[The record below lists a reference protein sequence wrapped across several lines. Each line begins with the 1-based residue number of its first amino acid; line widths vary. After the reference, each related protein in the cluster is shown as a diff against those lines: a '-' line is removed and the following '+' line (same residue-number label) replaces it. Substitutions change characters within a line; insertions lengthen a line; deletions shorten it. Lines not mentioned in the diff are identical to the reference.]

1 MEIKELFEHM
11 KTATDE
17 QNDKALEVFDQM
29 LVGIKRAY
37 PTEYRKYS
45 MMLDEVYKAHDEAHL
60 TKEEALEYVAHM
72 KNKDGSVGPHWSL
85 EQVKEYMAKRPEFD
99 EIYLLDFYVA
109 INMMYSDYY
118 KPGRPVEV
126 YAELAKDF
134 IADKDAPAD
143 KVKRYMLA
151 MEK

>member
-17 QNDKALEVFDQM
+17 QNDQALEVFDQM
-29 LVGIKRAY
+29 LMGIKRAY

-45 MMLDEVYKAHDEAHL
+45 MMLDDVYKAHEESHL
-60 TKEEALEYVAHM
+60 TKEEALDYVAHM

-85 EQVKEYMAKRPEFD
+85 EQVKEYMSKHPEFD
-99 EIYLLDFYVA
+99 DLYLLDFYVA

-118 KPGRPVEV
+118 KPLRTVET
-126 YAELAKDF
+126 YAMLAKDF
-134 IADKDAPAD
+134 ITDKDAPAD

>member
-1 MEIKELFEHM
+1 MEIKELFEAM
-11 KTATDE
+11 KHATDE
-17 QNDKALEVFDQM
+17 QNDQALEVFDQM
-29 LVGIKRAY
+29 LMGIKRAY
-37 PTEYRKYS
+37 PSEYRKYS
-45 MMLDEVYKAHDEAHL
+45 MMLDEVYHKDEASHL

-85 EQVKEYMAKRPEFD
+85 EQVKEYMSKHPEFD
-99 EIYLLDFYVA
+99 DLYLLDFYVA

-118 KPGRPVEV
+118 KPLRTVET
-126 YAELAKDF
+126 YAMLAKDF
-134 IADKDAPAD
+134 ITDKDAPAD